1 MTTADVLE
9 NLVEECH
16 ADHVGLW
23 EIVDAV
29 RSDLGS
35 TNPSEIRKLTLDL
48 VHRLLSK
55 RGMQVGHPAPD
66 GRNFVAWDLTPDQ
79 ALKRIA
85 DEWSALGREPN
96 IGEVAWFTF
105 REERLTSSSTTPA

>member
-35 TNPSEIRKLTLDL
+35 TNPSEIR
-48 VHRLLSK
+48 
-55 RGMQVGHPAPD
+55 
-66 GRNFVAWDLTPDQ
+66 
-79 ALKRIA
+79 
-85 DEWSALGREPN
+85 
-96 IGEVAWFTF
+96 
-105 REERLTSSSTTPA
+105 